1 MHLAAADA
9 MNLPQRTLRMS
20 TASEGIPTDHA
31 TRAGQS
37 PGALAIL
44 AATALG
50 GVIISRMNKT
60 PLVLAVGAAALALLN
75 RKKANTPQI
84 APTRAPEPV
93 QAPPP
98 TMQQSQVE
106 QWLFQQIH
114 REETTPIIALP
125 PPAAETEPEDD
136 YIPQSLLSDDT
147 AEFTGTPPPRDAFA
161 SLSEP
166 AIRTLK
172 APEPRFEFEPAFP
185 VLQALEATESCP
197 TSDAAWIL
205 GVEPLPSLNE
215 SVTPPSLVSSMFSS
229 EPMQMANFAPPA
241 VFSAPVFEGG
251 ALPDEIEV
259 TPPAEPVTHLTP
271 LFRQKSVVL
280 PEPAPVQEA
289 APAIETPEIL
299 VQIAA
304 PGEAF
309 FDPPLASVPNNP
321 WTPPVEASPPQT
333 PHLSPVIEAEI
344 VLRPRAPTQVAVVA
358 KTRPVSSRFAK
369 AAATAAAP
377 ADNED
382 PALAHA
388 PLPSPRE
395 PRASTTWRSWWR
407 GD

>member
-1 MHLAAADA
+1 M
-9 MNLPQRTLRMS
+9 
-20 TASEGIPTDHA
+20 
-31 TRAGQS
+31 
-37 PGALAIL
+37 L
-44 AATALG
+44 AATTLG

-60 PLVLAVGAAALALLN
+60 PLVLAVGAVALALLN
-75 RKKANTPQI
+75 RKKASTPQI

-125 PPAAETEPEDD
+125 PPADETEPEDD

-215 SVTPPSLVSSMFSS
+215 SVAPPSLVSSMFSS

-259 TPPAEPVTHLTP
+259 TPPAEAVTHLTP

-304 PGEAF
+304 PGEAS
-309 FDPPLASVPNNP
+309 FDPPLALVRDNP
-321 WTPPVEASPPQT
+321 WMPPVEAPPPPPQA
-333 PHLSPVIEAEI
+333 SPLGPVVEAEI
-344 VLRPRAPTQVAVVA
+344 VLRPRAPTQVAVVPKA
-358 KTRPVSSRFAK
+358 KPASPRPVKPTAT
-369 AAATAAAP
+369 ATAASS
-377 ADNED
+377 EGST
-382 PALAHA
+382 LARA
-388 PLPSPRE
+388 PLQSPHE
-395 PRASTTWRSWWR
+395 QGVPTAWNSWWR